1 MDITTKKPS
10 KLVPSFINDL
20 IKSLKIENIKID
32 LLGTASLESQYY
44 YSDFDLYSD
53 ISKIKDL
60 TTVYKNL
67 DRIFDLKDNN
77 VYFKEFKIQFINGE
91 KIKYYELPIS
101 INKNIKRDDVD
112 YFKIDYIVFVDNQFT
127 DVSLIYNL
135 NPLKKSK
142 EEIIEL
148 IRKDQKEFYDM
159 GKTYKSLKRYFSI
172 LNLQGKK
179 ADMVKLTIG
188 LFNTENGRQY
198 KICSVLGTIIDLI
211 KQYGRNYKDVSKKI
225 KANLKLFKLPLNM
238 TIKQMNEYIKEHS
251 DIFNKEALTFYKKLK
266 IKI

>member
-10 KLVPSFINDL
+10 RLVPSFINDL
-20 IKSLKIENIKID
+20 IKSLKIENIKIE

-67 DRIFDLKDNN
+67 DRIFTLKDNN
-77 VYFKEFKIQFINGE
+77 VYFKEFKIQFINGD
-91 KIKYYELPIS
+91 KKKYFELPVSIS
-101 INKNIKRDDVD
+101 KNITREEID
-112 YFKIDYIVFVDNQFT
+112 YVKIDYIVFVNNQFT

-135 NPLKKSK
+135 NPLKKTK
-142 EEIIEL
+142 DEIIKL
-148 IRKDQKEFYDM
+148 VGNDQKEFYDM
-159 GKTYKSLKRYFSI
+159 GKYFKSLKRYFSI

-198 KICSVLGTIIDLI
+198 KMCSVLGTVIDLI
-211 KQYGRNYKDVSKKI
+211 KQYGRQSADINRKI
-225 KANLKLFKLPLNM
+225 RANLKLFNLPLNM
-238 TIKQMNEYIKEHS
+238 TVKEMESYIKEQS

>member
-10 KLVPSFINDL
+10 RLVPSFINDL
-20 IKSLKIENIKID
+20 IKSLKIENIKIE

-67 DRIFDLKDNN
+67 DRIFTLKDNN
-77 VYFKEFKIQFINGE
+77 VYFKEFKIQFINGD
-91 KIKYYELPIS
+91 KKKYFELPIS
-101 INKNIKRDDVD
+101 ISKNITREEID
-112 YFKIDYIVFVDNQFT
+112 YVKIDYIVFVNNQFT

-142 EEIIEL
+142 DEIIKL
-148 IRKDQKEFYDM
+148 VGDNQKEFYNM
-159 GKTYKSLKRYFSI
+159 GKYFKSLKRYFSI
-172 LNLQGKK
+172 LNLQGCK

-188 LFNTENGRQY
+188 LFNTDNGRKY
-198 KICSVLGTIIDLI
+198 KICSVLGTVIDLI
-211 KQYGRNYKDVSKKI
+211 KKHGRRNANINSKI
-225 KANLKLFKLPLNM
+225 RANLRHFKLPINM
-238 TIKQMNEYIKEHS
+238 SVNDMEAYIKKES
-251 DIFNKEALTFYKKLK
+251 DVFNKEALTFYKKLK
-266 IKI
+266 LKI

>member
-1 MDITTKKPS
+1 MDITTKKPT

-20 IKSLKIENIKID
+20 IKSLKIEKNKIE
-32 LLGTASLESQYY
+32 LMGTASLNSQYY

-60 TTVYKNL
+60 STVYKNL

-91 KIKYYELPIS
+91 KRKYLELPIT

-112 YFKIDYIVFVDNQFT
+112 YVKIDYIVFVDNQFT
-127 DVSLIYNL
+127 DASIIYNL
-135 NPLKKSK
+135 NPLKKSND
-142 EEIIEL
+142 EIMKL
-148 IRKDQKEFYDM
+148 VGDDQKEFYNM
-159 GKTYKSLKRYFSI
+159 GRYFKSLKRYFSI

-225 KANLKLFKLPLNM
+225 KSNLKLFNLPLNM

-251 DIFNKEALTFYKKLK
+251 DIFNKEALSFYKKLK